1 MNDFEK
7 IVLLKQSNH
16 SISDRLTNINIRS
29 AIIGR
34 VFNERTKLVDEDE
47 LIVLDDYYKC
57 TWYGYYKV
65 FTFNE
70 LGNMY
75 ESLLKEYISLSNE
88 MKTNGKKILK
98 LRGNKWS
105 I

>member
-1 MNDFEK
+1 MTNFQN

-16 SISDRLTNINIRS
+16 SLSARMKNINIQS

-34 VFNERTKLVDEDE
+34 VFNERTKIVDEEE
-47 LIVLDDYYKC
+47 LIVLDDYFKC

-70 LGNMY
+70 LGDMY
-75 ESLLKEYISLSNE
+75 KNLLKKYIQLSNE
-88 MKTNGKKILK
+88 MRLNSKKILE